1 IEAGSLSVDAKPF
14 DLHLLLNNLGKMFKL
29 RLSSQKQITLTF
41 NLAPELPQY
50 IETDPVKLNQILIN
64 LIENG
69 IKFTDKGGVTLIVK
83 PVMSGSFQQLNVM
96 ADGETGRREDGENFY
111 LKLSDELDITKSN
124 SNAIGAATPT
134 AIAFTV
140 KDTGHGILPSEL
152 ESIFIP
158 FIQTKQSEQE
168 GTGLGLAICQQF
180 VRLLGGEITVD
191 SVLGQGSTF
200 KFQIPIKIIEPRNI
214 PPVQQ
219 PPNKLDSVPEKTYQ
233 PLSIPT
239 KPITRSDLVNMQTQW
254 LKKLH
259 EAAIAIDSDL
269 ILQLIA
275 QIPSLNIDLA
285 QELTRMLKNFEYD
298 EIVELIEQELT
309 RRKN

>member
-1 IEAGSLSVDAKPF
+1 
-14 DLHLLLNNLGKMFKL
+14 
-29 RLSSQKQITLTF
+29 
-41 NLAPELPQY
+41 
-50 IETDPVKLNQILIN
+50 
-64 LIENG
+64 
-69 IKFTDKGGVTLIVK
+69 
-83 PVMSGSFQQLNVM
+83 
-96 ADGETGRREDGENFY
+96 
-111 LKLSDELDITKSN
+111 
-124 SNAIGAATPT
+124 
-134 AIAFTV
+134 
-140 KDTGHGILPSEL
+140 
-152 ESIFIP
+152 
-158 FIQTKQSEQE
+158 
-168 GTGLGLAICQQF
+168 
-180 VRLLGGEITVD
+180 
-191 SVLGQGSTF
+191 QGSTF